1 MSIQTERKLPPAV
14 DAHIPPARS
23 GFVGR
28 TASRFPALD
37 SFEYADF
44 RWLWLGSVAS
54 YLGMNMEWITRGW
67 LVLRLADD
75 SPLALAFVMVSFA
88 LPMTFMSLIGGA
100 LADRIPRKQMMIYS
114 QLGNVCLMLIL
125 AILDFTG
132 LIAFWHVLVLG
143 FFNGSMMAFNMPSR
157 QAVVSEIVPPNKL
170 MNGISLVSSAMNS
183 TRIIGPAVAGVLI
196 VFIDTSGVFF
206 LLSGVYALAALSVI
220 PVKAGR
226 EAQAKSG
233 KSMIGDIGAGLTY
246 ARHTPPLGGLIV
258 MAFIPILFGMSY
270 YALVP
275 AWARE
280 VLDVGSDN
288 LGWLYMVMGIGALTG
303 TLTLASLRDFN
314 RRGPLLLG
322 SCFVWGI
329 VLATF
334 SQLDS
339 YLLIFPTLL
348 FMGFVSS
355 LFMSLN
361 MTLMQMSASPE
372 MRGRMMSIAM
382 MSFGAM
388 PLSAVPFAA
397 LAERIGTADSLLIS
411 GVMLAIFTAIFAVA
425 YPAFRRIA

>member
-1 MSIQTERKLPPAV
+1 M
-14 DAHIPPARS
+14 
-23 GFVGR
+23 
-28 TASRFPALD
+28 
-37 SFEYADF
+37 
-44 RWLWLGSVAS
+44 GSLAS

-67 LVLRLADD
+67 LVLRLAND
-75 SPLALAFVMVSFA
+75 SPLALALVMVSFA
-88 LPMTFMSLIGGA
+88 LPMTFMSLVGGA

-114 QLGNVCLMLIL
+114 QIGNVCLMLVM
-125 AILDFTG
+125 ATLDFTG
-132 LIAFWHVLVLG
+132 LIALWHVLVLG

-157 QAVVSEIVPPNKL
+157 QAVVSEIVPPEKL

-183 TRIIGPAVAGVLI
+183 TRIIGPALAGVLI
-196 VFIDTSGVFF
+196 VFIGTSGVFF
-206 LLSGVYALAALSVI
+206 LLTGVYTLAAISVI

-233 KSMIGDIGAGLTY
+233 KSMGGDILAGLNY
-246 ARHTPPLGGLIV
+246 ARRTPPLSGLIV

-270 YALVP
+270 YALMP

-280 VLDVGSDN
+280 VLDVGSDD
-288 LGWLYMVMGIGALTG
+288 LGWLYVAMGVGALAG
-303 TLTLASLRDFN
+303 TLTLASLRDFQH
-314 RRGPLLLG
+314 RGLLLLV

-329 VLATF
+329 VLAVF
-334 SQLDS
+334 SQLGS
-339 YLLIFPTLL
+339 YIAIIPILL

-361 MTLMQMSASPE
+361 MALMQTSASPE

-397 LAERIGTADSLLIS
+397 LAERVGTPDALLLS
-411 GVMLAIFTAIFAVA
+411 GIMLAVFTVVFAFA
-425 YPAFRRIA
+425 YPPFRRIA